1 MQFAWVRRGA
11 TVPPASEREL
21 RGVEHF
27 DRALHVVTPRAWLAL
42 LTLAALVSAAIGW
55 AWLGRIA
62 TYVPAH
68 GIVFGRGGTVHQ
80 VASRSAGTLVG
91 VLPSL
96 GDAVTAGE
104 VVAEIHHAETA
115 EQHATALALVDE
127 LTRALGAF
135 RAEARESDALS
146 ERNLARRRAN
156 LQALEQSARDLME
169 NASKRHR
176 GDLAL
181 FEDGLL
187 AEFQADLSERNVDF
201 ARRNLFDV
209 MRRRDDLEAGEL
221 SRQARLRTQLTDAE
235 INLVAAEREV
245 EELETVMEDWRL
257 RAPISGRVTEVKAQA
272 GAVLQTGQSV
282 LGIGGGD
289 DGLDVLLYVPPAEGK
304 RVEPGMRVLISP
316 ATVRSAEYGYI
327 TGAVASLS
335 EFPASVDSMTAVLQN
350 RELAE
355 AFSIDGAPYAGRIAL
370 TPDPATAS
378 GLAWTSSKGAEVN
391 VTAGTLAEIEIEV
404 ESQPP
409 ISLVVPMLK
418 EWLGY

>member
-1 MQFAWVRRGA
+1 MPQ
-11 TVPPASEREL
+11 TSEREL
-21 RGVEHF
+21 RGVDHF

-42 LTLAALVSAAIGW
+42 LVLAALVSAAVGW
-55 AWLGRIA
+55 AWLGRVA

-68 GIVFGRGGTVHQ
+68 GILFGRGGTVHE
-80 VASRSAGTLVG
+80 VAARSAGTLVR

-127 LTRALGAF
+127 LTRALSAF
-135 RAEARESDALS
+135 RAEARESDALA

-156 LQALEQSARDLME
+156 LQALEDSARELME
-169 NASKRHR
+169 NARKRHR
-176 GDLAL
+176 GDLVL
-181 FEDGLL
+181 LERGLL
-187 AEFQADLSERNVDF
+187 AAVQADLSERDVDF
-201 ARRNLFDV
+201 TRRNLFDV

-221 SRQARLRTQLTDAE
+221 SRQARLRTLLTDAE

-245 EELETVMEDWRL
+245 EELETVMEAWRL

-282 LGIGGGD
+282 LGIGGGED
-289 DGLDVLLYVPPAEGK
+289 DLDVLLYVPPSEGK
-304 RVEPGMRVLISP
+304 RVEPGMPVLISP

-327 TGAVASLS
+327 TGIVASLS
-335 EFPASVDSMTAVLQN
+335 EFPASVDSMAAVLQN
-350 RELAE
+350 QELAE
-355 AFSIDGAPYAGRIAL
+355 AFSVDGAPYAGRVAL

-378 GLAWTSSKGAEVN
+378 GLAWTSSKGAEVH

>member
-1 MQFAWVRRGA
+1 M
-11 TVPPASEREL
+11 
-21 RGVEHF
+21 
-27 DRALHVVTPRAWLAL
+27 HVATPRAWLAL
-42 LTLAALVSAAIGW
+42 LTLAALVSAVVGW
-55 AWLGRIA
+55 AWLARVA

-68 GIVFGRGGTVHQ
+68 GIVFGRGGTVHE
-80 VASRSAGTLVG
+80 VASLTAGTLG
-91 VLPSL
+91 RVLPSL

-104 VVAEIHHAETA
+104 VVAEIHHPETA

-127 LTRALGAF
+127 LTRALGAL
-135 RAEARESDALS
+135 RAEARESDALA
-146 ERNLARRRAN
+146 ERNLARRSAN
-156 LQALEQSARDLME
+156 LQVLEESARDLME
-169 NASKRHR
+169 NARKRYR

-181 FEDGLL
+181 FEEGLL
-187 AEFQADLSERNVDF
+187 AEYRTEMSEQNVDI

-209 MRRRDDLEAGEL
+209 KRRRDDLEAGEMR
-221 SRQARLRTQLTDAE
+221 RQAQVRTQLTDAE
-235 INLVAAEREV
+235 INLVAAQREV
-245 EELETVMEDWRL
+245 EELETVMEAWRL
-257 RAPISGRVTEVKAQA
+257 KAPISGRVTEVKAQA
-272 GAVLQTGQSV
+272 GAVLQAGQSV
-282 LGIGGGD
+282 LGIGGGED
-289 DGLDVLLYVPPAEGK
+289 DLDVLMYVPPTEGK

-316 ATVRSAEYGYI
+316 TTVRSAEYGYI
-327 TGAVASLS
+327 TGVVASLS
-335 EFPASVDSMTAVLQN
+335 EFPASVESMAAVLQN